1 MVTRNTY
8 IIAVIVAIIVIVAIS
23 AFVLNGTP
31 ATPPNYTT
39 TTTTTT
45 GPTSS
50 TTTPTSSNTTS
61 TSTTTTTATTTTTSQ
76 GVAATTVTLVAQNF
90 RFNTTNPTIT
100 VKAGQQVTFTVVN
113 KDGANHTFDIQGVSG
128 GSTGQIGAGETKTL
142 TVTLSAGTY
151 KYLCADHPGQMN
163 GQIVAQ

>member
-8 IIAVIVAIIVIVAIS
+8 IIAVIVAIIAIVAIS
-23 AFVLNGTP
+23 VFVLNGTP
-31 ATPPNYTT
+31 VTPPYSTT

-61 TSTTTTTATTTTTSQ
+61 TSTTTTTTTSQ
-76 GVAATTVTLVAQNF
+76 GAAATTVTLVAQDF

-128 GSTGQIGAGETKTL
+128 GSTGQIGPGETKTL

>member
-8 IIAVIVAIIVIVAIS
+8 IIAVIVAIIAIVAIS
-23 AFVLNGTP
+23 ALVLSGTP
-31 ATPPNYTT
+31 ATPPYSTT
-39 TTTTTT
+39 TTTTE
-45 GPTSS
+45 PTSS
-50 TTTPTSSNTTS
+50 TTTSTSSSTTS
-61 TSTTTTTATTTTTSQ
+61 ISTTTTTTTSQ
-76 GVAATTVTLVAQNF
+76 GAAATTVTLVAQNF

>member
-1 MVTRNTY
+1 MATRNTY
-8 IIAVIVAIIVIVAIS
+8 IIAVIVAIIAIVAIS
-23 AFVLNGTP
+23 ALVLSGTP
-31 ATPPNYTT
+31 ATPPYSTT
-39 TTTTTT
+39 TTTTE
-45 GPTSS
+45 PTSS
-50 TTTPTSSNTTS
+50 TTTSTSSSTTS
-61 TSTTTTTATTTTTSQ
+61 ISTTTTTTTSQ
-76 GVAATTVTLVAQNF
+76 GAAATTVTLVAQNF
-90 RFNTTNPTIT
+90 RFNTPNPTIT

>member
-1 MVTRNTY
+1 MATRNTY
-8 IIAVIVAIIVIVAIS
+8 IIAVIVAIIAIVAIS
-23 AFVLNGTP
+23 ALVLSGTP
-31 ATPPNYTT
+31 ATPPYSTT
-39 TTTTTT
+39 TTTTE
-45 GPTSS
+45 PTSS
-50 TTTPTSSNTTS
+50 TTTSTSSSTTS
-61 TSTTTTTATTTTTSQ
+61 ISTTTTTTTSQ
-76 GVAATTVTLVAQNF
+76 GAAATTVTLVAQNF